1 MTSNDRYKQYTM
13 THHPASNTLSFV
25 DSAASP
31 AHIADNRS
39 ASSGVEESKLIL
51 PHEVIEHKLA
61 HARITSVDSREHKI
75 LCRQKRHF
83 CITLKDDKTGK
94 NRKLYFMTYDRML
107 EGASYIL
114 AAQGFEQRVSQY
126 KVLKRLSTAESEIE
140 LKTVIHRV
148 TREKFLLKQIPL
160 GCSESIRTQMLQ
172 EVRVLQEATRT
183 SDALG
188 LIDLFEDEQNTY
200 IVTKKPKQS
209 LLQHL
214 MESVEEDSRWF
225 SESEVATLLS
235 TIIDAV
241 ASLHRRGIVHRDICM
256 EKISMRITKSNCA
269 IFKIHGFE
277 NAIHLPHKKVLNT
290 STTQQPASINRGTA
304 PEILNG

>member
-1 MTSNDRYKQYTM
+1 M
-13 THHPASNTLSFV
+13 
-25 DSAASP
+25 
-31 AHIADNRS
+31 
-39 ASSGVEESKLIL
+39 
-51 PHEVIEHKLA
+51 HK
-61 HARITSVDSREHKI
+61 
-75 LCRQKRHF
+75 KRHF
-83 CITLKDDKTGK
+83 CITLKDDKTRK

-114 AAQGFEQRVSQY
+114 AAQGFHQRVNQY
-126 KVLKRLSTAESEIE
+126 KTLKTLNSNGPAEIE
-140 LKTVIHRV
+140 LRSVIHRV

-160 GCSESIRTQMLQ
+160 GCSETIRTQMQQ
-172 EVRVLQEATRT
+172 EVRVLQEATRS

-209 LLQHL
+209 LLEHL

-256 EKISMRITKSNCA
+256 EKISMRFTKSNCA

-290 STTQQPASINRGTA
+290 STTQPPASINRGTA
-304 PEILNG
+304 PEIING